1 MSNLKL
7 PSGQRTRRARR
18 VTGRALLLL
27 HRETQPVHRWLS
39 AGIFSAAP
47 RARAAGPRRAG
58 PGGAGPVRPRLD
70 LWCGVDQG
78 SEACWKW
85 MYAGAVNLQPSVFQA
100 QLAIQAAF
108 RVK

>member
-7 PSGQRTRRARR
+7 PFGHPERTRRARR

-58 PGGAGPVRPRLD
+58 PGGASRT
-70 LWCGVDQG
+70 
-78 SEACWKW
+78 
-85 MYAGAVNLQPSVFQA
+85 
-100 QLAIQAAF
+100 
-108 RVK
+108 